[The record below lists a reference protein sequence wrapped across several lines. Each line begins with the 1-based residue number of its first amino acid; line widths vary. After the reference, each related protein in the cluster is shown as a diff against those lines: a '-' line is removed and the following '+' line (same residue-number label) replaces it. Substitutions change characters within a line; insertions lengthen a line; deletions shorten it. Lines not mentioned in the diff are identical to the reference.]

1 MAKRPWVWETRGSRY
16 FAFLIA
22 GSSPSQV
29 IRSTDYC
36 SAAAAQAELNLDR
49 SKATQRVRA
58 WKLKRKLT
66 LVEQRDKKLRCRF
79 K

>member
-1 MAKRPWVWETRGSRY
+1 MARRPWVWETRGSRY

-29 IRSTDYC
+29 IRSTDHC
-36 SAAAAQAELNLDR
+36 SAAVAQAALNLDR
-49 SKATQRVRA
+49 SKATQRIRVWR
-58 WKLKRKLT
+58 LKGKLT
-66 LVEQRDKKLRCRF
+66 LVTQGDKTMRCRF